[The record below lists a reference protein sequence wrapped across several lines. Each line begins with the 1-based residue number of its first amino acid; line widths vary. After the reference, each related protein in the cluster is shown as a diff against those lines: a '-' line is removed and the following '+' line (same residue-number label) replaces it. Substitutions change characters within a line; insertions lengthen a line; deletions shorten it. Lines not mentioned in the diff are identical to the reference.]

1 MLLSKW
7 RHPGDHQ
14 LYMVL
19 IPLTFRPIYLLMDG
33 LDMALLAA
41 FSRLVIAVDRR
52 TKPWHVLSLHALPMA
67 CVTLPCCASHHVLGH
82 HDVLHG
88 CTTSMDCD
96 YGDLNQSTFGVC
108 ASAHARPM
116 ARSLPPCTS
125 IVLSAGSIT
134 IRPTTAVP
142 PPRLWDVGVRCSCG
156 GGAQA
161 DILCMVCRLWRVGRA
176 TSCGWPTLSSMS
188 SSVIYHIGAA

>member
-1 MLLSKW
+1 
-7 RHPGDHQ
+7 
-14 LYMVL
+14 MVL

-33 LDMALLAA
+33 LDGSSGRL
-41 FSRLVIAVDRR
+41 FSPRHRR
-52 TKPWHVLSLHALPMA
+52 RSKPWHVLSLHALPMA

-161 DILCMVCRLWRVGRA
+161 DILCM
-176 TSCGWPTLSSMS
+176 
-188 SSVIYHIGAA
+188 HIGRSPVYRVHTQFSMVGVSPPFSSLGATVH